1 MAKES
6 IDEIISSYILHPSD
20 NPRSLLVSCLL
31 KEDDYYTWRRAMINA
46 LRAKNKYGFID
57 GTLEKPAE
65 NSSDLVAWIKGNSM
79 VISWIFNSLH
89 SSLQDSIAYFDTAKE
104 VWEDL
109 QERLSQGNTPC
120 VYQLKMDIVNT
131 QQKDQTVAVYYTRLK
146 GLWDEQ
152 NSYSSVP
159 ICTSGAA
166 KELTNEKEKEN
177 VHQFLMGLNEKYSI
191 VRSQILNTEPL
202 PSLARAYAL
211 VTQEE
216 R

>member
-1 MAKES
+1 
-6 IDEIISSYILHPSD
+6 
-20 NPRSLLVSCLL
+20 
-31 KEDDYYTWRRAMINA
+31 
-46 LRAKNKYGFID
+46 
-57 GTLEKPAE
+57 
-65 NSSDLVAWIKGNSM
+65 
-79 VISWIFNSLH
+79 
-89 SSLQDSIAYFDTAKE
+89 
-104 VWEDL
+104 
-109 QERLSQGNTPC
+109 
-120 VYQLKMDIVNT
+120 MDIVNT

-202 PSLARAYAL
+202 PSLAPMKGSTAIAKGAAFITKNSSRDAGPRNQNMTKDTSKLFCEHCKHSRHTKETCFELHGYLEWWGDRNKKSQGKMANNTRITESTDVSPIAGLSKDQAYHED
-211 VTQEE
+211 VDWHG
-216 R
+216 